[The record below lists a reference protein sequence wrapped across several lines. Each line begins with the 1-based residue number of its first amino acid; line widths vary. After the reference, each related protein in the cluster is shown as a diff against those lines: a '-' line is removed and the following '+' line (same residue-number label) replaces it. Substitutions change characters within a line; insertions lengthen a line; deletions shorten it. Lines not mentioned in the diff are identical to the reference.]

1 MKTTLKQVCM
11 FTAVLLMTPVTAQL
25 AFAENKPA
33 EADKAATATADAAKS
48 DIDTDQA
55 TGWVNFATEIA
66 QYGKAQ
72 QDAVA
77 LISAARILKESKVK
91 EVPAAKGAK
100 DATAR
105 PASEVIKEWLDEAR
119 KIADVS
125 DNKDSKNK
133 AEIVALA
140 DETGKKTRGY
150 YTRHYYYRYHP
161 VCY

>member
-1 MKTTLKQVCM
+1 MNATLKN
-11 FTAVLLMTPVTAQL
+11 VLLTAAMLVLPATTQL
-25 AFAENKPA
+25 ALAETKS
-33 EADKAATATADAAKS
+33 ADTNKAAATTEAAKS

-66 QYGKAQ
+66 QYGKSQ
-72 QDAVA
+72 QDPVA

-105 PASEVIKEWLDEAR
+105 PAVDVIKEWLDEAR
-119 KIADVS
+119 KLAEAS
-125 DNKDSKNK
+125 DKNK
-133 AEIVALA
+133 TEIVALA
-140 DETGKKTRGY
+140 DEAGKKTRGY